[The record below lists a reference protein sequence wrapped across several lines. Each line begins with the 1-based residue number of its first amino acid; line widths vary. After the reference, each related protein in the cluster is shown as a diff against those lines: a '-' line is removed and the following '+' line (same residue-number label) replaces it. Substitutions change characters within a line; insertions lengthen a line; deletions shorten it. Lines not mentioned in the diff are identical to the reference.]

1 MGRHLRQRPPRRG
14 LWRWAMLGT
23 LVVIAAGAAGFWWAR
38 GPEGGSS
45 GAPRLVVDRAD
56 VDLGY
61 QRFDT
66 PARVVFTL
74 SNAGEGSLRLTEA
87 PRVVLKAGC

>member
-1 MGRHLRQRPPRRG
+1 MGRHLRQRPPRRV
-14 LWRWAMLGT
+14 LRRWAMLGT

>member
-1 MGRHLRQRPPRRG
+1 MGRHLRQRPPRRV
-14 LWRWAMLGT
+14 LRRWAMLGT
-23 LVVIAAGAAGFWWAR
+23 LVLIAAGAAAFWWPG
-38 GPEGGSS
+38 GPEGGGS

>member
-1 MGRHLRQRPPRRG
+1 MGRHLRQRPPRRI

-38 GPEGGSS
+38 GPEGGNS